1 MIIWLKRNMFRS
13 VGDSIISIAV
23 AAVAGW
29 VVWQLLQFIFITGRW
44 EIIQVNL
51 KLLLVGRFP
60 EELMWMLGASIL
72 ALSFWIGAVASSS
85 KRDLNNRTG
94 LIKTGFGLLSRFGL
108 IIALG
113 AIIIA
118 LAGTLDAVLLGIG
131 TVAAIALG
139 RLVGLAR
146 RKIAVLA
153 KIPWLVWQILLVALP
168 LVMIIQTLLVSDLS
182 EWGGFLINVYIAI
195 LSIAL
200 AFPLGVFLALGR
212 RSSLPIVR
220 LVCTSYIELV
230 RGAPL
235 FVLLLLA
242 GVALEFFIPS
252 EIAPG
257 AIFRAVTVFTMFTAA
272 YLAEIIRGGLQSIS
286 KGQTEAGKALGLS
299 TVKIIF
305 LITLPQALRNVI
317 PAQIGQ
323 FISLF
328 KDTTLAGAA
337 LSMLELLKVGEAITK
352 QDDYLGQGLVY
363 ESLGFVALLFWV
375 GSYVM
380 SRESQR
386 LERKLGVGIR

>member
-1 MIIWLKRNMFRS
+1 MTWIRRNMFRS
-13 VGDSIISIAV
+13 VGDSIVSIAV
-23 AAVAGW
+23 AALAGY
-29 VVWQLLQFIFITGRW
+29 VIWQLFQFIFITGRW
-44 EIIQVNL
+44 EIIEVNL

-60 EELMWMLGASIL
+60 EELMWMLGASIIAL
-72 ALSFWIGAVASSS
+72 AFWIGAVAASSTRDATKS
-85 KRDLNNRTG
+85 KSIG
-94 LIKTGFGLLSRFGL
+94 MALLDVFTRFGL

-113 AIIIA
+113 VVIIA
-118 LAGTLDAVLLGIG
+118 LAGSLE
-131 TVAAIALG
+131 AL
-139 RLVGLAR
+139 LVGLGVVLAILVGRAVGTAR
-146 RKIAVLA
+146 RRLPLLS
-153 KIPWLVWQILLVALP
+153 KIPWIIWQLLLVLAPTILI
-168 LVMIIQTLLVSDLS
+168 LQTLLVSELE

-195 LSIAL
+195 ISIVL
-200 AFPLGVFLALGR
+200 AFPLGVLLALGR
-212 RSSLPIVR
+212 KSSLPIIR
-220 LVCTSYIELV
+220 LISTTYIELV

-257 AIFRAVTVFTMFTAA
+257 ATFRAITVFTMFTAA

-286 KGQTEAGKALGLS
+286 KGQTEAGKALGLP

-352 QDDYLGQGLVY
+352 QDAYLGQGLVY

-386 LERKLGVGIR
+386 LEKKLGVGIR

>member
-1 MIIWLKRNMFRS
+1 MTWIRRNMFRS
-13 VGDSIISIAV
+13 VGDSIVSIAV
-23 AAVAGW
+23 AALAGY
-29 VVWQLLQFIFITGRW
+29 VIWQLFQFIFITGRW
-44 EIIQVNL
+44 EIIEVNL

-60 EELMWMLGASIL
+60 EELMWMLGASIIAL
-72 ALSFWIGAVASSS
+72 AFWIGAVAASSTRDATKS
-85 KRDLNNRTG
+85 KSIG
-94 LIKTGFGLLSRFGL
+94 MALLDVFTRFGL

-113 AIIIA
+113 VVIIA
-118 LAGTLDAVLLGIG
+118 LAGSLEALQVGLGVVL
-131 TVAAIALG
+131 AI
-139 RLVGLAR
+139 LVGRAVGTAR
-146 RKIAVLA
+146 RKLPLLS
-153 KIPWLVWQILLVALP
+153 KIPWIIWQLLLVLTP
-168 LVMIIQTLLVSDLS
+168 TILILQTLLVSELE

-195 LSIAL
+195 ISIVL
-200 AFPLGVFLALGR
+200 AFPLGVLLALGR
-212 RSSLPIVR
+212 KSSLPIIR
-220 LVCTSYIELV
+220 LISTTYIELV

-257 AIFRAVTVFTMFTAA
+257 ATFRAITVFTMFTAA

-286 KGQTEAGKALGLS
+286 KGQTEAGKALGLP

-352 QDDYLGQGLVY
+352 QDAYLGQGLVY

-386 LERKLGVGIR
+386 LEKKLGVGIR

>member
-1 MIIWLKRNMFRS
+1 MTWIRRNMFRS
-13 VGDSIISIAV
+13 VGDSIVSIAV
-23 AAVAGW
+23 AALAGY
-29 VVWQLLQFIFITGRW
+29 VIWQLFQFIFITGRW
-44 EIIQVNL
+44 EIIEVNL

-60 EELMWMLGASIL
+60 EELMWMLGASIIAL
-72 ALSFWIGAVASSS
+72 AFWIGAVAASSTRDSTKS
-85 KRDLNNRTG
+85 KSIG
-94 LIKTGFGLLSRFGL
+94 MALLDVFTRFGL

-113 AIIIA
+113 VVIIA
-118 LAGTLDAVLLGIG
+118 LAGSLE
-131 TVAAIALG
+131 AL
-139 RLVGLAR
+139 LVGLGVVLAILVGRAVGTAR
-146 RKIAVLA
+146 RKLPLLS
-153 KIPWLVWQILLVALP
+153 KIPWIIWQLLLVLTP
-168 LVMIIQTLLVSDLS
+168 TILILQTLLVSELE

-195 LSIAL
+195 ISIVL
-200 AFPLGVFLALGR
+200 AFPLGVLLALGR
-212 RSSLPIVR
+212 KSSLPIIR
-220 LVCTSYIELV
+220 LISTTYIELV

-257 AIFRAVTVFTMFTAA
+257 ATFRAITVFTMFTAA

-286 KGQTEAGKALGLS
+286 KGQTEAGKALGLP

-352 QDDYLGQGLVY
+352 QDAYLGQGLVY

-386 LERKLGVGIR
+386 LEKKLGVGIR